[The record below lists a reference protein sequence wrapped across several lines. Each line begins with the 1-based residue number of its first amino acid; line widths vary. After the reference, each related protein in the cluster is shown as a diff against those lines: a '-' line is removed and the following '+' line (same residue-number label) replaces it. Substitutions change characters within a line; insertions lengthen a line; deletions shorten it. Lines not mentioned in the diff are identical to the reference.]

1 MNIKSDYSPYEDTL
15 KIRVAGKFT
24 HALHTEFTH
33 AYKSLPPSNRRKHI
47 IDLSAT
53 EYMDSSALGM
63 LLILRE
69 RAGGEQAQITLYGAA
84 NEVKKILD
92 ISGFDKLFTFA

>member
-15 KIRVAGKFT
+15 KIRVSGKFT
-24 HALHTEFTH
+24 HAVHAEFTD
-33 AYKSLPPSNRRKHI
+33 AYKSLPASNRRKYI

-53 EYMDSSALGM
+53 EYMDSAALGM

-69 RAGGEQAQITLYGAA
+69 RAGAEQAQITLLGAV